1 MALATAVNVPHFG
14 TAFRDFNAHDDD
26 DDDFDD
32 YQSIPGSCI
41 DATKLLSLLRMKF
54 GAGTYDMHVSY
65 THTPSDAQ
73 TNTDNRCC
81 RLCKTHTA
89 LLHHEDSLK

>member
-14 TAFRDFNAHDDD
+14 TAFRDFNAHDDDD

-54 GAGTYDMHVSY
+54 GAGTYDMHIVQNSY
-65 THTPSDAQ
+65 CVAAPRRLSKSEIAQ
-73 TNTDNRCC
+73 C
-81 RLCKTHTA
+81 RRR
-89 LLHHEDSLK
+89 